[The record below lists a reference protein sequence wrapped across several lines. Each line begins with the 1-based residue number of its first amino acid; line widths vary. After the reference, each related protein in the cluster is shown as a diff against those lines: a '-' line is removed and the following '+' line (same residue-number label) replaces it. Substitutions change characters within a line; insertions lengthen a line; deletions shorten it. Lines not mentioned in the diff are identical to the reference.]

1 MQLNHYRRIFFYV
14 YLALI
19 SSSIAT
25 VTSQALSGCEACLP
39 EGNNFTYS
47 ACSTPVVRRIINDNI
62 HLVRNV
68 TDEIIIHG
76 KSFSDIYSHNLV
88 KFGGYP
94 CSVTYSNQSYIHCR
108 LDLSKEP
115 PMFQLLEI
123 SVLVRNLG
131 NAMIDILDSNNKS
144 IVLKPVYTAVE
155 PNAGSYEG
163 GTNISVRG
171 YGLHSKSMT
180 IMVNDKHCEIIQ
192 QSYNNITCVSPAHT
206 NNADDLV
213 QAYVVD
219 EAQPSFSRHD
229 FSFTYDNI
237 FTPVVND
244 LQQNEIRTHTHMVVV
259 IGKNFGNDSEKLKLK
274 IGNKVTCDIQN
285 ITIGEEQEVIYCIVS
300 QVEAGSYSLILEH
313 RDKGL
318 AQLNTTKMIN
328 SLAVVTSVKPNNGS
342 VFGGNIVEITGHGFC
357 TNSVEVMFDS
367 AAARVISS
375 THSAIKVIVPSSGGN
390 SDKDVLVKVQCKQV
404 NFHPEVTFHH
414 RVTLTPM
421 ISSIS
426 PANGV
431 GGTTVTLTGRFMA
444 DAVITS
450 LTVGSTPCNVI
461 ANSSKEIL
469 CVLANHP
476 HGNYIV
482 SLNIR
487 EYGLSNSNIFFQYDF
502 LVSTISPLACGFGGG
517 LLMVVDGRGFDENV
531 TVQICG
537 MNCTIVSKDESEIQ
551 ALVPMKE
558 GFLESTDNQICKIR
572 IKQYGIDY
580 EYSQDFLYEVA
591 MTSTI
596 TGVNPKRG
604 GTGGGVLLTITGTQF
619 VGDSSNTNIT
629 INGVECKFR
638 SISMSVI
645 TCITGPSPNTSINAD
660 LVITFVNKGQAILLN
675 GTFSY
680 IDVWSSVYSWGGTSL
695 PKAGTLI
702 FFLSSCIYHLL
713 VAIFSCWVLL

>member
-1 MQLNHYRRIFFYV
+1 M
-14 YLALI
+14 I

-25 VTSQALSGCEACLP
+25 LTSQSLSGREACLP
-39 EGNNFTYS
+39 QGNNFTYS
-47 ACSTPVVRRIINDNI
+47 VCCTPVVRRIINDNI
-62 HLVRNV
+62 HLVWNV
-68 TDEIIIHG
+68 TDEIIIYG
-76 KSFSDIYSHNLV
+76 KSFSNIYNHNLV

-94 CSVTYSNQSYIHCR
+94 CSVTYSNQSHIHCR

-144 IVLKPVYTAVE
+144 IVLKPVYTTVK

-163 GTNISVRG
+163 GTNIIVRG

-180 IMVNDKHCEIIQ
+180 IMINDKHCEIIQ
-192 QSYNNITCVSPAHT
+192 QSYNNITCISPAHT
-206 NNADDLV
+206 NNADDLA
-213 QAYVVD
+213 QAYVAD
-219 EAQPSFSRHD
+219 EAQPLFSRHD
-229 FSFTYDNI
+229 FSFTYDNKL
-237 FTPVVND
+237 TPVVND
-244 LQQNEIRTHTHMVVV
+244 IQQNQIRTYTHMVMV

-300 QVEAGSYSLILEH
+300 QVEAGSYSLTLEH
-313 RDKGL
+313 RDNGL
-318 AQLNTTKMIN
+318 AKLNTTKMIN
-328 SLAVVTSVKPNNGS
+328 SLPVVTSVKPNNGS
-342 VFGGNIVEITGHGFC
+342 VFGGIIVEITGHGFC
-357 TNSVEVMFDS
+357 LNSMEVMFDS
-367 AAARVISS
+367 VAARVVRT
-375 THSAIKVIVPSSGGN
+375 THSVIKVIVPPSGHDY
-390 SDKDVLVKVQCKQV
+390 DKDVVVKVQCKQV
-404 NFHPEVTFHH
+404 NFHPELTFHH

-426 PANGV
+426 PAQGV
-431 GGTTVTLTGRFMA
+431 GGTSVTLTGMFMS

-450 LTVGSTPCNVI
+450 LTVGSAPCNVS
-461 ANSSKEIL
+461 ANSPKEIL

-476 HGNYIV
+476 HGNYKV

-487 EYGLSNSNIFFQYDF
+487 EYGLSNSNISFQYDF

-531 TVQICG
+531 RVQICET
-537 MNCTIVSKDESEIQ
+537 NCTIVSKDESKIQ
-551 ALVPMKE
+551 VFVPMRE
-558 GFLESTDNQICKIR
+558 GFLESIDNQMCKIR
-572 IKQYGIDY
+572 IVQHGIDF
-580 EYSQDFLYEVA
+580 EYNQHFVYEVA
-591 MTSTI
+591 LTSTI

-619 VGDSSNTNIT
+619 VGDSSGTNIT

-638 SISMSVI
+638 SISISVI

-660 LVITFVNKGQAILLN
+660 LVIKFANKGQAIPLN

-680 IDVWSSVYSWGGTSL
+680 VDVWSSIYSWGGTSL
-695 PKAGTLI
+695 PKAGNLI
-702 FFLSSCIYHLL
+702 FSLSSCICHLR
-713 VAIFSCWVLL
+713 VAIFSFWVLLQELLYYK